1 MNRLSSIVIPPV
13 MGVVADWWSISASF
27 VVLGTFLLL
36 LCVPIVR
43 LTRRAARTAITEEAP
58 EPT

>member
-1 MNRLSSIVIPPV
+1 VIPPV
-13 MGVVADWWSISASF
+13 MGVIADWWSISASF
-27 VVLGTFLLL
+27 VVLGSFLLL

-43 LTRRAARTAITEEAP
+43 LTRRAAQTPNVEEAP

>member
-1 MNRLSSIVIPPV
+1 VIPPL
-13 MGVVADWWSISASF
+13 MGAIADWWSISASF
-27 VVLGTFLLL
+27 FVLGISLSL

-43 LTRRAARTAITEEAP
+43 LTRRAAAAAIVEEAP

>member
-1 MNRLSSIVIPPV
+1 
-13 MGVVADWWSISASF
+13 MGVIADWWSTSASF
-27 VVLGTFLLL
+27 VVLGSFLLL

-43 LTRRAARTAITEEAP
+43 LTRRAAETPITKEAP